1 MTKISVDWICLLLT
15 SRFIRLFLF
24 FGVADANAVQDDEGG
39 QDNVDDEEDDEED
52 EVSY

>member
-15 SRFIRLFLF
+15 SRLILFLCF

-39 QDNVDDEEDDEED
+39 QDNVDDEEDDEDD

>member
-15 SRFIRLFLF
+15 SQLIF
-24 FGVADANAVQDDEGG
+24 FGVADANAVQDDEVG